1 MLLAVLALSRS
12 MHACA
17 AAQGE
22 PLSRRGGVVPQAEG
36 MPGMYTNNYN
46 VDFINNTVANCATSP
61 FLLTSAAGITVT
73 NTTFVNVLCTQKDMR
88 NYDWEVNGSI
98 VMVANVK
105 GVTFSGNSVI
115 TDARCKHPYG
125 NYDHPVVLINA
136 TNVNGLVAKTSV
148 DSLLQADSNGG

>member
-1 MLLAVLALSRS
+1 
-12 MHACA
+12 
-17 AAQGE
+17 
-22 PLSRRGGVVPQAEG
+22 
-36 MPGMYTNNYN
+36 MYTNNYN

-88 NYDWEVNGSI
+88 NYDWEVNGTI

-115 TDARCKHPYG
+115 KDARCKHPYG

-148 DSLLQADSNGG
+148 DSLLQADSTGG